1 MKLLPIYYQKLVNT
15 KSIDGFILVQLMI
28 TGVIISIVTLCILQ
42 YLSYLYLWNHKIRE
56 DIAVMEDGRYTRIH
70 IAGRVK
76 HNFRNIVIQQF
87 GQRLVSQGPM
97 LWQWVV
103 SRDALYRE
111 LSDGDIQ
118 PLSGSRITNVLDKRI
133 VEYKKHP
140 FSMDDHNVVYMNWVV
155 NNRIHKGKTFF
166 IPGQGG
172 KSQYVVD
179 AAVFPDYI
187 WYRGD

>member
-1 MKLLPIYYQKLVNT
+1 
-15 KSIDGFILVQLMI
+15 
-28 TGVIISIVTLCILQ
+28 
-42 YLSYLYLWNHKIRE
+42 
-56 DIAVMEDGRYTRIH
+56 
-70 IAGRVK
+70 
-76 HNFRNIVIQQF
+76 
-87 GQRLVSQGPM
+87 M

>member
-76 HNFRNIVIQQF
+76 HNSRNILI
-87 GQRLVSQGPM
+87 QGP
-97 LWQWVV
+97 
-103 SRDALYRE
+103 
-111 LSDGDIQ
+111 
-118 PLSGSRITNVLDKRI
+118 
-133 VEYKKHP
+133 
-140 FSMDDHNVVYMNWVV
+140 
-155 NNRIHKGKTFF
+155 
-166 IPGQGG
+166 PGTG
-172 KSQYVVD
+172 KSQSLTAILVNALENHKKTIVVCEKRTALD
-179 AAVFPDYI
+179 RFSATVSWLQPVLQSEKRLQDGVSVLFE
-187 WYRGD
+187 

>member
-15 KSIDGFILVQLMI
+15 KSIDGFILAQLMI

-76 HNFRNIVIQQF
+76 HNSRNIVIQQF